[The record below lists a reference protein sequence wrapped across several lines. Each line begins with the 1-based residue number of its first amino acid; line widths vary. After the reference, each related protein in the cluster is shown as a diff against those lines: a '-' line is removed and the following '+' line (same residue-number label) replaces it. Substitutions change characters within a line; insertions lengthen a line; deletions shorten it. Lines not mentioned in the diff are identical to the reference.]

1 MNSQEG
7 YSFLERIILIS
18 DVIILGCNTSFSDLE
33 QEKNLPN
40 GAIVRQ
46 SLRLTFTYAVRSCLE
61 FKRQNKQLD
70 SNVPVMDSAKNLKA
84 SAGKDPVEALL
95 EYQFNG
101 QARKAVRKDCLLQDI
116 DLFRL
121 RALVYRDVI
130 RNEKNKAKPFVIVD
144 DVKQSQYISL
154 ATVYF
159 ISVLMVSR
167 YRDIIESN
175 NNNNV
180 TSSSETS
187 SISHADLTSNGT
199 GGKSFN
205 ESETLNGNSTFSY
218 IYIYIYIYLLI
229 NLRFL
234 KIVGFCPPIYQL

>member
-46 SLRLTFTYAVRSCLE
+46 ALRLTFTYAVRSCLE
-61 FKRQNKQLD
+61 FKRQNRQLD
-70 SNVPVMDSAKNLKA
+70 PNTAVMDSSKNLKA
-84 SAGKDPVEALL
+84 QANKDPVEALL
-95 EYQFNG
+95 EYQMNIG
-101 QARKAVRKDCLLQDI
+101 QSKAHVRRDCLLQDI

-175 NNNNV
+175 NNNGA
-180 TSSSETS
+180 SSSETS
-187 SISHADLTSNGT
+187 SISHADGTSNGMS
-199 GGKSFN
+199 GKSSN
-205 ESETLNGNSTFSY
+205 DSETLNGNY
-218 IYIYIYIYLLI
+218 I
-229 NLRFL
+229 RFL
-234 KIVGFCPPIYQL
+234 